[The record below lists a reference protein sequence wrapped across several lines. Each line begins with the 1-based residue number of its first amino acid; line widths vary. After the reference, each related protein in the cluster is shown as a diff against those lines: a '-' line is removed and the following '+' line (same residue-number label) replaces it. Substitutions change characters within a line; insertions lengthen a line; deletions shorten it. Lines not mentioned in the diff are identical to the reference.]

1 MLSLK
6 TLLCTLLTVSSVL
19 ATPVP
24 ARDPSSIQFVHEENK
39 KRYYDYDHGSL
50 GEPIRGVNIGGWL
63 LLEPYITPSLFEAF
77 RTNDDNDEGIPVD
90 EYHFCQYLGKDL
102 AKSRLQSHW
111 STFYQEQDFANIA
124 SQGFNLVRIPIGYW
138 AFHTLDDDPYVS
150 GLQESYL
157 DQAIGWARNNSL
169 KVWVDLHGAA
179 GSQNG
184 FDNSGLRDSY
194 KFLEDSNLAVT
205 TNVLNYILKKYSAE
219 EYLDTVIGIEL
230 INEPLGPV
238 LDMDKMKNDYL
249 APAYEYLRNNIKSD
263 QVIIIHDAFQPY
275 NYWDDFMTENDGY
288 WGVTIDHHHY
298 QVFASDQLERSID
311 EHIKVACEWGTGV
324 LNESHWT
331 VCGEFAAA
339 LTDCTKWL
347 NSVGFGARYDG
358 SWVNGDQTSSYIG
371 SCANNDDIAYWSDER
386 KENTRRYVE
395 AQLDAFEMRVV
406 WIIWCYKTESS
417 LEWDA
422 QRLMFNGLFPQP
434 LTDRKYPNQ
443 CGTIS
448 N

>member
-1 MLSLK
+1 MVSTLVVGYFLNH
-6 TLLCTLLTVSSVL
+6 TLLHLCSS
-19 ATPVP
+19 
-24 ARDPSSIQFVHEENK
+24 
-39 KRYYDYDHGSL
+39 G
-50 GEPIRGVNIGGWL
+50 
-63 LLEPYITPSLFEAF
+63 F

-102 AKSRLQSHW
+102 AKSRFTEPLVDS
-111 STFYQEQDFANIA
+111 STKNKISLILLPKVSTLSEFL
-124 SQGFNLVRIPIGYW
+124 SVTG
-138 AFHTLDDDPYVS
+138 AFQTLDDDPYVS

-157 DQAIGWARNNSL
+157 EQAIGWARNNSL
-169 KVWVDLHGAA
+169 KFGLICMVLA

-205 TNVLNYILKKYSAE
+205 TNVLNYILKKEYSAE

-331 VCGEFAAA
+331 V
-339 LTDCTKWL
+339 
-347 NSVGFGARYDG
+347 
-358 SWVNGDQTSSYIG
+358 SW
-371 SCANNDDIAYWSDER
+371 
-386 KENTRRYVE
+386 
-395 AQLDAFEMRVV
+395 
-406 WIIWCYKTESS
+406 
-417 LEWDA
+417 
-422 QRLMFNGLFPQP
+422 
-434 LTDRKYPNQ
+434 
-443 CGTIS
+443 
-448 N
+448 